1 MCEKSLFTTD
11 ADCSTQATI
20 YALIDVRKRLVIE
33 YNCKYDNKPSYDF
46 EKRATVDSYDTQQMA
61 EYYKVSIEQLPNLLF
76 DKCGVAYDSVP
87 SEAERVFKEALDA
100 ILDAMVHYK
109 LDEF

>member
-1 MCEKSLFTTD
+1 MCEKTLFTTD
-11 ADCSTQATI
+11 ADCSKQATI
-20 YALIDVRKRLVIE
+20 YASIDICKRLVIE
-33 YNCKYDNKPSYDF
+33 YHCEYDDSPSRNF
-46 EKRATVDSYDTQQMA
+46 ERRAVVDNYDTQQMA
-61 EYYKVSIEQLPNLLF
+61 AYYNVDIKQLPELLF

-87 SEAERVFKEALDA
+87 SEADSVFKQVLDI

>member
-1 MCEKSLFTTD
+1 MCEKTLFTTD
-11 ADCSTQATI
+11 ADCSKQATI
-20 YALIDVRKRLVIE
+20 YASIDIRKRLVIE
-33 YNCKYDNKPSYDF
+33 YCCEYNGSPMRNFQRC
-46 EKRATVDSYDTQQMA
+46 AVVDSDDTRQMA
-61 EYYKVSIEQLPNLLF
+61 AYYKISIEQLPNLLF

-87 SEAERVFKEALDA
+87 SEADRVFKEALDV